1 MTLLFDIQNLYYSLL
16 YMNTSLSAHTNT
28 ISILIL
34 VLKKDHLITTIIYNF
49 TKLAAS
55 IFIAHLLTIN
65 STLRNS
71 KTM

>member
-1 MTLLFDIQNLYYSLL
+1 
-16 YMNTSLSAHTNT
+16 
-28 ISILIL
+28 

-71 KTM
+71 KTMWRVFNQLVSYCHCTQTKPTGNKNS